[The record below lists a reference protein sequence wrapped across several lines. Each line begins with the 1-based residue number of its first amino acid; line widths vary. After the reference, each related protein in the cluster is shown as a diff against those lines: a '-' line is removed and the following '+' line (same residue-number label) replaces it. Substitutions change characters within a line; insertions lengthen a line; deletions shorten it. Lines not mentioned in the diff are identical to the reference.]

1 MDLTNEHHYLALV
14 SPNINNIWA
23 TYFKEI
29 SSQNNRENTNETY
42 NLSLKMG
49 LLQLGLT
56 WSMYENES
64 LKNDTPII
72 RL

>member
-1 MDLTNEHHYLALV
+1 MGYLL
-14 SPNINNIWA
+14 
-23 TYFKEI
+23 KEI

-42 NLSLKMG
+42 NLSLKIG

-64 LKNDTPII
+64 LKNDTPINYKAI
-72 RL
+72 TCV

>member
-1 MDLTNEHHYLALV
+1 MDLTNEHHYLASV
-14 SPNINNIWA
+14 SPNINHICA

-29 SSQNNRENTNETY
+29 ISQNNRENTNETY
-42 NLSLKMG
+42 NLSR